1 MVSIGCVGHISVVV
15 TGVAFV
21 GVVISQTSGAICVG
35 RLVSKAFVIF
45 TEQ

>member
-1 MVSIGCVGHISVVV
+1 MVFIGCAGHISVVV
-15 TGVAFV
+15 AGVAVV

-35 RLVSKAFVIF
+35 RLVSKAFVII